1 VRAEAVTAIEAEAA
15 RALVPGRA
23 VELFPLWVKTILNVA
38 EKLGDEAVG
47 HLRAV
52 ERFDRI
58 LLRRGWRGDLL
69 REL

>member
-1 VRAEAVTAIEAEAA
+1 VLSSQV
-15 RALVPGRA
+15 ALLNSSHASLVA
-23 VELFPLWVKTILNVA
+23 LWVKTILNVA